1 MIIGIN
7 EYGEKCVYD
16 LPRKMEHEEFK
27 SLICGYHFSE
37 STREELQG
45 QPILKGFAGPMFGGF
60 GYMKKSREKV
70 AIIRYE
76 DHRRVIWIK

>member
-7 EYGEKCVYD
+7 IYGKKCVYD
-16 LPRKMEHEEFK
+16 LPRKIEHEEFK

-37 STREELQG
+37 YTRDELQG

-60 GYMKKSREKV
+60 GYLEKSIEKV

-76 DHRRVIWIK
+76 DHR